1 MSHNKKNKKDQGS
14 DDIEFKVITLGN
26 SGVGKTS
33 IIKRYV
39 SGKFDQ
45 KTISTIGFGTFS
57 KELILKNKTKIKFSL
72 IDTAGQENYQA
83 LATNYIKN
91 ADGVLFVFAH
101 NNKDSFNDI
110 KKWVDNFKDSNPDLD
125 FNNKL
130 PALLIGNKCDL
141 EHEIDEDIIEDL
153 RNENNLYAY
162 IETSAKDDI
171 GVTKIFEEMGKLL
184 FKTHRKRKKGKTLK
198 PGTKA
203 RTNNTKCGFYGPD
216 RIINFSGWNI

>member
-110 KKWVDNFKDSNPDLD
+110 KKWVDNFKDNNPDID

-162 IETSAKDDI
+162 IESSAKDDI
-171 GVTKIFEEMGKLL
+171 GVTKIFEEMGELL
-184 FKTHRKRKKGKTLK
+184 FKIHGKRKKGQTLK

-203 RTNNTKCGFYGPD
+203 KTNNTKCGFCGPD
-216 RIINFSGWNI
+216 RIINFSG